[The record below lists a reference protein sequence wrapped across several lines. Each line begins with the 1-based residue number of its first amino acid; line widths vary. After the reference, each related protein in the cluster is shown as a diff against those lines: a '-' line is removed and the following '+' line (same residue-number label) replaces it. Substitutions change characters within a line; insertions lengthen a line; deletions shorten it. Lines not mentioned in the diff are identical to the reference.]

1 MPLTLMLLAAQ
12 AASAPAASE
21 TPAPP
26 TEARSVYGPKYDP
39 PKPKPKPAAAAAP
52 DPVCQSREEQGQII
66 VCAQRPQGYRLNPDI
81 MEAKRLKRSG
91 GRPTQPGPIAM
102 KDNSC
107 QVVGPQGCFNAGI
120 NLVAAALTA
129 ATMVQRAIKG
139 ENVGKMFVTDPQTD
153 EYHLYLMAKAD
164 REAREA
170 DARAK
175 AVSEA
180 AKAKAAVEAK
190 AKAEAT
196 KAVTPAVPVPQPAQP
211 SRE

>member
-1 MPLTLMLLAAQ
+1 MVGMPMALVLLAAQ
-12 AASAPAASE
+12 APSAPSADQTPAAAS
-21 TPAPP
+21 TDAQ
-26 TEARSVYGPKYDP
+26 RVYGPKYDP
-39 PKPKPKPAAAAAP
+39 PKPAAAPAP

-107 QVVGPQGCFNAGI
+107 QVVGPAGCFNAGI

-139 ENVGKMFVTDPQTD
+139 ENVGKMFITDPQTD
-153 EYHLYLMAKAD
+153 EYHLYLRAKAE

-170 DARAK
+170 EARAK
-175 AVSEA
+175 VVAEA
-180 AKAKAAVEAK
+180 AQAKAAADAK
-190 AKAEAT
+190 AKAEAA
-196 KAVTPAVPVPQPAQP
+196 KAAREVPPAEP